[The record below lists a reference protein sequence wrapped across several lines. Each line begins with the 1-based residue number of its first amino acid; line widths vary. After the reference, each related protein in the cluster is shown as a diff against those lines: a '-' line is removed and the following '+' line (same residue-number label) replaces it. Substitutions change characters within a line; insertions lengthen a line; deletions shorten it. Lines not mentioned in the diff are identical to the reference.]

1 MDLPDDRKTD
11 MKTKIL
17 KVEGD
22 SLGPEP
28 LAMISA
34 ILAGD
39 GIMAYPTET
48 FYGLGV
54 LASSEKAIEKVYRLK
69 ERERGKPLSVIISDI
84 AMAEK
89 IADSLPPLFR
99 TLAGE
104 FWPGPL
110 TLVVRAKPQF
120 PPNLLGRDGSLA
132 MRVPAVS
139 WLRELV
145 RHLDSPITATSAN
158 ISGHREISTSDD
170 VIAAFQGA
178 VDLII
183 DGGRTPGG
191 RPSTVVDL
199 AGARPLILRAGAV
212 PASALR
218 I

>member
-1 MDLPDDRKTD
+1 

-17 KVEGD
+17 KMEGENI
-22 SLGPEP
+22 GPEP
-28 LAMISA
+28 LVMISD
-34 ILAGD
+34 ILDGD
-39 GIMAYPTET
+39 GVMAYPTET

-54 LASSEKAIEKVYRLK
+54 LALSEKAIEKVYRLK
-69 ERERGKPLSVIISDI
+69 ERERGKPLSVIIADL

-89 IADSLPPLFR
+89 IAVSLPPLFL

-110 TLVVRAKPQF
+110 TLVVQAKLLF
-120 PPNLLGRDGSLA
+120 PSNMLGRDRSLA

-139 WLRELV
+139 WLRALV
-145 RHLDSPITATSAN
+145 RHLGAPITATSAN
-158 ISGHREISTSDD
+158 ISGQREISTSDD
-170 VIAAFQGA
+170 VIAAFQGT

-191 RPSTVVDL
+191 RPSTIVDL
-199 AGARPLILRAGAV
+199 TGARPLILRAGAV

-218 I
+218 KYLS

>member
-1 MDLPDDRKTD
+1 

-17 KVEGD
+17 KMGEENI
-22 SLGPEP
+22 GPEP
-28 LAMISA
+28 LAMISE
-34 ILAGD
+34 ILDND
-39 GIMAYPTET
+39 GVMAYPTET

-54 LASSEKAIEKVYRLK
+54 LALSEKAIEKVYRLK
-69 ERERGKPLSVIISDI
+69 ERERGKPLSVIIADL

-89 IADSLPPLFR
+89 IAVSLPPLFR
-99 TLAGE
+99 PLARE

-110 TLVVRAKPQF
+110 TLVVRAKPLF
-120 PPNLLGRDGSLA
+120 PSSMLGRDRSLA

-139 WLRELV
+139 WLRALV
-145 RHLDSPITATSAN
+145 RHLGVPITATSAN
-158 ISGHREISTSDD
+158 ISGQREISTSDD

-191 RPSTVVDL
+191 RPSTIVDL
-199 AGARPLILRAGAV
+199 AGTRPLILRVGAV

-218 I
+218 KYLS

>member
-1 MDLPDDRKTD
+1 MAD

-17 KVEGD
+17 KMGGD

-28 LAMISA
+28 SVMISD
-34 ILAGD
+34 ILDGD
-39 GIMAYPTET
+39 GVMAFPTET

-54 LASSEKAIEKVYRLK
+54 LALSGKAIEKVYRLK
-69 ERERGKPLSVIISDI
+69 ERERGKPLSVVISDI

-99 TLAGE
+99 PLAGE

-139 WLRELV
+139 WLRDLV
-145 RHLDSPITATSAN
+145 RYLGAPITATSAN
-158 ISGHREISTSDD
+158 LSGQREISTSDD
-170 VIAAFQGA
+170 VIAAFQGI

-191 RPSTVVDL
+191 LPSTVVDL
-199 AGARPLILRAGAV
+199 TGARPLILRAGAV
-212 PASALR
+212 PESALR
-218 I
+218 KYLS